1 MIKTIATVVL
11 TAILTS
17 AFWIFA
23 FGITRSPEGEAAR
36 ANGRVEGKGNEA
48 TVAGQG
54 GDAPLAVAESV
65 EVGPAGLAI
74 PVAGVKANQLTDT
87 FTAAR
92 AGGGRRHDAIDIMAV
107 EGTPV
112 YAAASGMVEKI
123 FESVGKGGL
132 TVYERSQDG
141 KWLYYY
147 AHLQGYAP
155 GLAQGQKLER
165 GSAIGF
171 VGHTGDASPDGPHLH
186 FAINQMAAGEKWY
199 NGTPINPY
207 PLLAGKSANR

>member
-36 ANGRVEGKGNEA
+36 VNGRVEGKGDEA
-48 TVAGQG
+48 TVAGRG
-54 GDAPLAVAESV
+54 GGAPLAVAESV
-65 EVGPAGLAI
+65 EVGPSGLAI
-74 PVAGVKANQLTDT
+74 PVAGVKANDLTDT

-92 AGGGRRHDAIDIMAV
+92 AGGARRHDAIDIVAA

-112 YAAASGMVEKI
+112 YAAAPGTVEKI

-141 KWLYYY
+141 KWVYYY
-147 AHLQGYAP
+147 AHLQSYAP
-155 GLAQGQKLER
+155 GLAEGQKLER

-171 VGHTGDASPDGPHLH
+171 VGHSGDASPDGPHLH
-186 FAINQMAAGEKWY
+186 FAVNQMAAGEKWY
-199 NGTPINPY
+199 NGIPINPY
-207 PLLAGKSANR
+207 PLLAGKSGAR

>member
-1 MIKTIATVVL
+1 MMKTIATVVL

-23 FGITRSPEGEAAR
+23 YGVARSPQAEQAR
-36 ANGRVEGKGNEA
+36 VDGRVEGKGDAA
-48 TVAGQG
+48 TVQG
-54 GDAPLAVAESV
+54 RGGPLEVAESV
-65 EVGPAGLAI
+65 EVGPSGLAI
-74 PVAGVKANQLTDT
+74 PVAGVKANDLTDT

-92 AGGGRRHDAIDIMAV
+92 AGGARRHDAIDIVAA

-112 YAAASGMVEKI
+112 YAAAPGTVEKI

-141 KWLYYY
+141 KWVYYY

-155 GLAQGQKLER
+155 GLAEGQKLER

-199 NGTPINPY
+199 NGIPINPY
-207 PLLAGKSANR
+207 PLLAGKSGAR